1 MCRIVSDLRGD
12 PTELFSEKDSAM
24 NAREALRVSMDAPTM
39 IVNSYLGDLSDA
51 DILVRPVEGAN
62 HIAWQL
68 GHLISSEH
76 MMIESV
82 CPGSMSPL
90 PEGFAEK
97 YTSETSGSDDPGD
110 FLTKD
115 EYMQLAAEQRAGTL
129 AALEKL
135 SDDDLDAPGPES
147 MRALV
152 PTVGAVFGMQP
163 THWVMHAGQWAVIRR
178 KLGHPPLF

>member
-1 MCRIVSDLRGD
+1 
-12 PTELFSEKDSAM
+12 M

-51 DILVRPVEGAN
+51 DLLVRPVEGAN

-76 MMIESV
+76 KIVDAV
-82 CPGSMSPL
+82 CPGSMPPL

-97 YTSETSGSDDPGD
+97 HTSETAGSNDPGD

-115 EYMQLAAEQRAGTL
+115 EYLQLAGEQRVGTL
-129 AALEKL
+129 AALEKV

-147 MRALV
+147 MREFI
-152 PTVGAVFGMQP
+152 PTVAAAFSLQP
-163 THWVMHAGQWAVIRR
+163 THWIMHAGQWAVIRR
-178 KLGHPPLF
+178 KLGRSPLF